1 MRIIRGVAQDDLERD
16 EDVGV
21 RVNGF
26 FPTFPSLVN
35 DPSADSA
42 SLPTIRL
49 KPRTTNPDDGRNCHA
64 GSHNCPSA
72 MLIPIR
78 PRPIRPPQAQTLIV
92 ILGEAILGTQMLK
105 QCLMQYCN
113 LKNA

>member
-78 PRPIRPPQAQTLIV
+78 PRPIRPSQA
-92 ILGEAILGTQMLK
+92 
-105 QCLMQYCN
+105 
-113 LKNA
+113 